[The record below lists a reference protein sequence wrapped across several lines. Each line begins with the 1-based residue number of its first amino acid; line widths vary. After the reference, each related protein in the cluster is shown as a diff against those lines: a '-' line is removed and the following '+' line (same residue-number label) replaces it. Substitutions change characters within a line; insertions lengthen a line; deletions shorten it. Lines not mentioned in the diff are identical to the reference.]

1 LRLLRGEPID
11 TLSRELAIET
21 YRLESWR
28 ERALAALDVGLRE
41 RGDDPLTRQLDEA
54 KYRIGEL
61 SMEIEILRRERQARR
76 PLGSRRSSR

>member
-1 LRLLRGEPID
+1 VTCPFCQASFGPQYKGLFRIQK
-11 TLSRELAIET
+11 AI
-21 YRLESWR
+21 
-28 ERALAALDVGLRE
+28 VGGLRE

-76 PLGSRRSSR
+76 PLGVRRSSR